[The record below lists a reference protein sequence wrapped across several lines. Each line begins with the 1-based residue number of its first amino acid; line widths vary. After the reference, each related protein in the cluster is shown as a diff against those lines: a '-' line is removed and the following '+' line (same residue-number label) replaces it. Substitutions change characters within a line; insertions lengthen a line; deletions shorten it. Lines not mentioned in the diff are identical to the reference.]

1 MISKTAVNCILQ
13 TEQNNEL
20 TLGHCYSFT
29 STHSQNTLTGSQIWL
44 TDTNL
49 TALAEISIISQSLK
63 NNKLSGQYRVNYLY
77 KGEEQKTITQ
87 MFVRMF
93 EGELSPYIYLLSSQ
107 AEYEQALQNGQL
119 IRDSIKTEGFIHASP
134 KNQLN
139 RVANKFYKNTHKPLL
154 LTVEKEKILSTV
166 KYEPAKGGLYPHI
179 YGPLNI
185 NAVVKALPISTNK
198 NGDFEL

>member
-1 MISKTAVNCILQ
+1 MISTTAVHCILQ
-13 TEQNNEL
+13 TEQNDEL

-44 TDTNL
+44 TDVNL
-49 TALAEISIISQSLK
+49 TALAEISIVSQSIK
-63 NNKLSGQYRVNYLY
+63 NNKLSGQYRINYLY
-77 KGEEQKTITQ
+77 KGEEQKTISQ
-87 MFVRMF
+87 MLVRMF

-107 AEYEQALQNGQL
+107 DEYQQALQSGQL
-119 IRDSIKTEGFIHASP
+119 LRDSITTEGFIHACP

-154 LTVEKEKILSTV
+154 LTVEKEKISSTV

-185 NAVVKALPISTNK
+185 NAVIKAEPISTNA
-198 NGDFEL
+198 NGEFEL